1 MSTPRDDDLVTQSHV
16 AVSDARDYFNLL
28 LNEVFTLVL
37 DFVRGPKIDFKIPT
51 EMHDTL
57 VVLYLDLRIA
67 PDGIDFSSLAAL
79 EELTLIYWPLIAST
93 RVEFSEEL
101 GRRLLAPR
109 VRRLNWLL
117 VGDTKPDLSINSLT
131 TFDEKW
137 LCDFGEYATQHCS
150 RLRIICAKHNLLI
163 QIDVSLLPDG
173 PFSAKEID
181 LPKRI

>member
-1 MSTPRDDDLVTQSHV
+1 MVDLK
-16 AVSDARDYFNLL
+16 NLL
-28 LNEVFTLVL
+28 S
-37 DFVRGPKIDFKIPT
+37 PYK
-51 EMHDTL
+51 DTL

-93 RVEFSEEL
+93 RVEFSEDDA
-101 GRRLLAPR
+101 GSSRH
-109 VRRLNWLL
+109 
-117 VGDTKPDLSINSLT
+117 GLT